1 MYGASPQAYDKAM
14 TVFSPDGRL
23 FQVEYAK
30 EAVKRGATSLG
41 IIAKD
46 GIAMAAVKSIYSP
59 LIVPDS
65 IRKIFEVDKHI
76 YITASGLIADARK
89 LVELARD
96 QAIRHRVV
104 YSEPISTV
112 NLVKYLADIMQSYTQ
127 YGGVRPFGISLLV
140 GGFDGNNTNLYEIE
154 PSGAMVGYHANAI
167 GSRKAEAE
175 EYLKKHYQKD
185 IKLDDAVKL
194 AIKCLAENEEEK
206 NFEIE
211 AFALESKEGIFREV
225 PEKIVKKY
233 L

>member
-112 NLVKYLADIMQSYTQ
+112 NLVKYMADIMQSYTQ

-140 GGFDGNNTNLYEIE
+140 GGFDGNNINLYEIE
-154 PSGAMVGYHANAI
+154 PSGAMVGYYANAI
-167 GSRKAEAE
+167 GSRKTEAE
-175 EYLKKHYQKD
+175 DYLKKHYEKGM
-185 IKLDDAVKL
+185 KLDDAIKL

-211 AFALESKEGIFREV
+211 AFALESKEGVFKEV
-225 PEKIVKKY
+225 PDKVIKKY